1 MRLLV
6 ALLVIGVVVY
16 LITDRAPAP
25 LERSTA
31 EGDARPVTRSYTEE
45 DDDERPLRE
54 RSVANVQD
62 GDGELT
68 ADNLRRQARAAA
80 DRLDDARVIA
90 SIKTKFALDKD
101 LAAGDIDVRC
111 RNGMVTL
118 TGHVASRDLAAR
130 AAKLAEDTEGV
141 ANVRTDLRVAVSP
154 PH

>member
-25 LERSTA
+25 LARGTA
-31 EGDARPVTRSYTEE
+31 ENDARPATGQYAE
-45 DDDERPLRE
+45 DDDRPLRE

-62 GDGELT
+62 PDGELT
-68 ADNLRRQARAAA
+68 ADNLKRRARAAA

-90 SIKTKFALDKD
+90 AIKAKFALDRD
-101 LAAGDIDVRC
+101 LGAGDIDVRC
-111 RNGMVTL
+111 QNGMVTL
-118 TGHVASRDLAAR
+118 TGYVATRDLAAR

-141 ANVRTDLRVAVSP
+141 ANVRSDLRVATTP